1 MSKQIIT
8 PDAITYQEHCGKINP
23 LIVAERLG
31 TPLHEKQQEIALN
44 FLKENRD
51 FWDYYSVLAGRRF
64 GKSFVMRILALSELL
79 TPCGKVVIITPTMRL
94 AEKHFQAI
102 VKYLKKFPEFE
113 GKVDALK
120 QKTTIEIPFL
130 ESSLITASFD
140 SWDDRVTGD
149 ALTLIIYDEIFLANA
164 KQQEDMI
171 ETIYPT
177 LATYGSFPSGALYG
191 KTFSLGTPRGTR
203 LGTLAGRNHSRA
215 LSKLPQD
222 KFVKGVEYTIY
233 DNPLVDSATI
243 EALKNKMS
251 KAKFDRE
258 FMVKFEA
265 SNTSI
270 FSNFDYETHVA
281 NIREIE
287 TLKNR
292 DDLYLIVAFDFG
304 FGRDPDGN
312 TFIIYDDRNSS
323 YYLITESSE
332 NGRFTK
338 DMFKNSIPIRDRLR
352 KEFNISE
359 SNTLYIA
366 DVASPENLAIG
377 KKDFGFNFLR
387 IKKDRRD
394 GFETVNDK
402 LEGRVDGKVCFY
414 IDKSCTE
421 TIRQMTFAEYKV
433 VGDKI
438 TDNYATDINGTH
450 YDLCDC
456 IRYTIFNI
464 DKYMRKVTI
473 ISG

>member
-1 MSKQIIT
+1 MSKILT
-8 PDAITYQEHCGKINP
+8 PDALTYREHCGKINP
-23 LIVAERLG
+23 IILADRLG
-31 TPLHEKQQEIALN
+31 TPLHEKQKEISKY
-44 FLKENRD
+44 FLKEERD
-51 FWDYYSVLAGRRF
+51 QWDYYSVLAGRRF
-64 GKSFVMRILALSELL
+64 GKSFVMRMIAISELL
-79 TPCGKVVIITPTMRL
+79 SPCGKVVIITPTMRL

-102 VKYLKKFPEFE
+102 VKYLKKFPELD
-113 GKVDALK
+113 GKVSALK

-149 ALTLIIYDEIFLANA
+149 ALTLTIYDEIFLANP
-164 KQQEDMI
+164 KTQEDMI

-177 LATYGSFPSGALYG
+177 LATYGSYPSGALYG

-203 LGTLAGRNHSRA
+203 LGSLAGRNHSRA
-215 LSKLPQD
+215 LSNLPQD
-222 KFVKGVEYTIY
+222 KFVKGVEYTVY
-233 DNPLVDSATI
+233 DNPLVDEETI

-265 SNTSI
+265 SSTSI
-270 FSNFDYETHVA
+270 FSNFEHDMHVT
-281 NIREIE
+281 NVREIE
-287 TLKNR
+287 SLKNR
-292 DDLYLIVAFDFG
+292 DDLFLIVAFDFG

-312 TFIIYDDRNSS
+312 TFIIYDDNNQT
-323 YYLITESSE
+323 YYVVAESSE

-338 DMFKNSIPIRDRLR
+338 DMFKNSIPIRD
-352 KEFNISE
+352 KIQKDFNISKG
-359 SNTLYIA
+359 NTLYIA
-366 DVASPENLAIG
+366 DVASPENIAIG
-377 KKDFGFNFLR
+377 RKDFGFNFLK
-387 IKKDRRD
+387 IKKDRKD

-421 TIRQMTFAEYKV
+421 LIRQMTFAEYKV

-456 IRYTIFNI
+456 VRYTVFNI
-464 DKYMRKVTI
+464 EKYMRKVTI
-473 ISG
+473 ISS

>member
-1 MSKQIIT
+1 MGHILT
-8 PDAITYQEHCGKINP
+8 PDALMYQQNCGKVNP
-23 LIVAERLG
+23 IILAEKLG
-31 TPLHEKQQEIALN
+31 TPLHSKQVEIAEN
-44 FLKENRD
+44 FLIENRD
-51 FWDYYSVLAGRRF
+51 VWDYYSVLAGRRF
-64 GKSFVMRILALSELL
+64 GKSFVMRILALAELL
-79 TPCGKVVIITPTMRL
+79 SPCGKVVIITPTMRL

-102 VKYLKKFPEFE
+102 VKYLKKFPELD
-113 GKVDALK
+113 GKVSALK

-149 ALTLIIYDEIFLANA
+149 ALTLIIYDEIFLASPKA
-164 KQQEDMI
+164 QEDMI

-177 LATYGSFPSGALYG
+177 LATYGTFPTGALYG

-203 LGTLAGRNHSRA
+203 LGSLAGRNHSRA
-215 LSKLPQD
+215 LSSLEED
-222 KFVKGVEYTIY
+222 KFVKGVEYTVY
-233 DNPLVDSATI
+233 DNPLVDEVTI

-251 KAKFDRE
+251 KSKFDRE

-265 SNTSI
+265 SSTII
-270 FSNFDYETHVA
+270 FSNFDVQTHTINV
-281 NIREIE
+281 REVE
-287 TLKNR
+287 SLKNR

-312 TFIIYDDRNSS
+312 TFIIYDDKIGT
-323 YYLITESSE
+323 YYVVAVSSE

-338 DMFKNSIPIRDRLR
+338 DMFKNSIPIRDRIK
-352 KEFNISE
+352 KEFNISD

-366 DVASPENLAIG
+366 DIASPENIAIG

-421 TIRQMTFAEYKV
+421 LIRQMTFAEYKV

-456 IRYTIFNI
+456 VRYTVFNI